1 MAFLTAEYLSKIAPW
16 ASELTAAERE
26 RAARGTIE
34 KSFSKGDYIC
44 HQGDR
49 MNYWCGVASGIIKV
63 GTISTAGK
71 AVTFTGVP
79 TSGWVGE
86 GSILKDEIRQ
96 YDIVAVRDSR
106 VALMQKTTFDWLFE
120 NSVGF
125 NRFLVRQLNERLGQF
140 IATVGYDRMFD
151 ARARVARA
159 LGWLFNPVLYP
170 GVGTYL
176 DISQEDLGLICGL
189 SRQAANKGLKE
200 LEEEG
205 FLTMERNG
213 IRVINLD
220 GLTSYGEE

>member
-1 MAFLTAEYLSKIAPW
+1 MITADYLSRIAPW
-16 ASELTAAERE
+16 ARDLTAAERE
-26 RAARGTIE
+26 RAARGTVE
-34 KSFSKGDYIC
+34 KAFSKGDYIC

-63 GTISTAGK
+63 GTISTHGK

-86 GSILKDEIRQ
+86 GSVLKDEIRQ
-96 YDIVAVRDSR
+96 YDIVALRASR
-106 VALMQKTTFDWLFE
+106 VALMQKATFHWLFE

-140 IATVGYDRMFD
+140 IATVGSDRMLD

-170 GVGTYL
+170 SVGHFL
-176 DISQEDLGLICGL
+176 DISQEELALLCGL
-189 SRQAANKGLKE
+189 SRQIVGKALKE

-205 FLTMERNG
+205 LITLERAGVGVKDLNG
-213 IRVINLD
+213 LS
-220 GLTSYGEE
+220 SYDA